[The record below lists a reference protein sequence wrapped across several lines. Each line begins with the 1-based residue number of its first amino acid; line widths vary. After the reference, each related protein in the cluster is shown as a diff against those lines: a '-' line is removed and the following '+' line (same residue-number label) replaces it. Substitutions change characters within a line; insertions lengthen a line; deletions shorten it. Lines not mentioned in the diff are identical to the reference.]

1 MSTNIISQLFYSHFD
16 EDKFK
21 SHVTNHISHVT
32 NHISQITCHKSHVT
46 NQISLYIQIEA
57 FLLVL
62 FWFHS
67 LALTNYV
74 YVYKLLT
81 KSLCDNWIYC
91 MTSISRKESYMC
103 VVCCNICD
111 LMLYHI
117 SHTIIKTVLSMYSYP
132 F

>member
-67 LALTNYV
+67 LALTNRSIFISIV
-74 YVYKLLT
+74 LVSQFGAYKL
-81 KSLCDNWIYC
+81 C
-91 MTSISRKESYMC
+91 
-103 VVCCNICD
+103 IC
-111 LMLYHI
+111 I
-117 SHTIIKTVLSMYSYP
+117 QIVNQV
-132 F
+132 FV